1 MTTDDFAKANEK
13 SKKRKAAR
21 DKMLAG
27 KTTGKGLLMVH
38 TGKGKGKSTAAFGV
52 AVRAIGNGMRV
63 GVVQYVK
70 GAWETGERTV
80 LEKFPDLCE
89 IHTLGEGFTW
99 ETQDRARDIAAAQ
112 RAWQQTQTMIAACA
126 GDNPAFDLLVLDE
139 LNIALRYEQLPLDE
153 VLETF
158 RQKPPALH
166 IIVTGRNAK
175 DELIDLADLVTEM
188 TLIKHPFREQN
199 IKAQR
204 GIEY

>member
-52 AVRAIGNGMRV
+52 AVRAIGNGLRV

-70 GAWETGERTV
+70 GAWETGERKV
-80 LEKFPDLCE
+80 LEKFPELCE

-112 RAWQQTQTMIAACA
+112 RAWQQTKTMIAACA

-153 VLETF
+153 VLDTF

-175 DELIDLADLVTEM
+175 DELIALADLVTEM

>member
-80 LEKFPDLCE
+80 LEKFPELCE

-112 RAWQQTQTMIAACA
+112 RAWQQTKTMIAACS

-139 LNIALRYEQLPLDE
+139 LNIALRYEQLPLGE

-158 RQKPPALH
+158 RHKPPALH

-175 DELIDLADLVTEM
+175 DELIALADLVTEM

>member
-52 AVRAIGNGMRV
+52 AVRAIGNGLRV

-112 RAWQQTQTMIAACA
+112 RAWQQTKTMIAACA

-153 VLETF
+153 VLDTF
-158 RQKPPALH
+158 RHKPPALH

-175 DELIDLADLVTEM
+175 DELIALADLVTEM